1 MKKFIK
7 DLVEVCKDIW
17 YAFVWCVEAADAI
30 GEMLASKFTNITNNK
45 PTVIEAMPA
54 TKEVKRNVVLED

>member
-30 GEMLASKFTNITNNK
+30 GEMFANKLTSKNK
-45 PTVIEAMPA
+45 TDVVELMPA